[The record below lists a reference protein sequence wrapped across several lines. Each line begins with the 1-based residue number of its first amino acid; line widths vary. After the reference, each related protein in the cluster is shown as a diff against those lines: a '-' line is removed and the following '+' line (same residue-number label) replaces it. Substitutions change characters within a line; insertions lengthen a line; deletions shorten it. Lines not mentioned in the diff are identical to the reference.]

1 MIASNDKD
9 LKAWRKA
16 IADAVITARRDVGK
30 WSFDGAVK
38 VKVRFF
44 ISRKTKKDQS
54 EKYPVRPYDLDK
66 LCRSVGDALSID
78 CDLILNDSQITDWL
92 ASKRFGTPRAEI
104 VVTELLSK

>member
-1 MIASNDKD
+1 MIASNDKE

-16 IADAVITARRDVGK
+16 IADAVLLQRLATGK
-30 WSFDGAVK
+30 FWFAGAVK

-44 ISRKTKKDQS
+44 LSRKTKKDQS

-78 CDLILNDSQITDWL
+78 CDLILNDSQIVNWDV
-92 ASKRFGTPRAEI
+92 SKRFGEPRAEI
-104 VVTELLSK
+104 TVTELLSK